1 MKLIALAAA
10 LALVAGSADVKA
22 QKRGKQNPPGGDKT
36 TAARAKAPEG
46 AEEASK
52 PMHLARF
59 AIAHFDGLT
68 EEDRGQLAE
77 QARNGDETAGEALE
91 AAAIAGLEKVSY
103 PIMPSEW
110 P

>member
-1 MKLIALAAA
+1 MKLIAVAAA

-22 QKRGKQNPPGGDKT
+22 QERGKQNPPGGDKT
-36 TAARAKAPEG
+36 PGARAKAPEG

-68 EEDRGQLAE
+68 EEDRGQLIE
-77 QARNGDETAGEALE
+77 EARNGDKAAQEEVDLARQDVRLDKSGEGAG
-91 AAAIAGLEKVSY
+91 GSGR
-103 PIMPSEW
+103 
-110 P
+110 